1 MNSIIMMMI
10 GVSILAF
17 FIILATLLWG
27 IKNKQFDDDY
37 KFTTLNDDEDS
48 LRDAI
53 ELERRKNPL
62 FAAISMSFSSII
74 VVLNALRIKE

>member
-53 ELERRKNPL
+53 ELERRKKEALDKKGFLKKESL
-62 FAAISMSFSSII
+62 F
-74 VVLNALRIKE
+74 

>member
-17 FIILATLLWG
+17 FIIATLLWG

-48 LRDAI
+48 
-53 ELERRKNPL
+53 
-62 FAAISMSFSSII
+62 
-74 VVLNALRIKE
+74 

>member
-37 KFTTLNDDEDS
+37 KFATLNDDEDS

-53 ELERRKNPL
+53 ELERRKKE
-62 FAAISMSFSSII
+62 
-74 VVLNALRIKE
+74 ALDKKRLS

>member
-53 ELERRKNPL
+53 ELERRKKEALDKKGFLKRKAFFRNY
-62 FAAISMSFSSII
+62 FKVSI
-74 VVLNALRIKE
+74 